1 MRRRNPELGLPE
13 LWHRLTK
20 RGYTRRPE
28 SLFRVMGKP
37 GVLPKSAQEP
47 YKPKAYEKMQYP
59 GRRVQIDVKV
69 VLRSCI
75 TAPKLRLSQYTA
87 IGEYSRPR
95 FLCA

>member
-37 GVLPKSAQEP
+37 GELPKSAQEP
-47 YKPKAYEKMQYP
+47 YRPKAYEKMQYL
-59 GRRVQIDVKV
+59 G
-69 VLRSCI
+69 
-75 TAPKLRLSQYTA
+75 
-87 IGEYSRPR
+87 
-95 FLCA
+95 